1 MEKVMVQAYRDL
13 TVWQKAFD
21 LVITVYQKTQDF
33 PKHELFGLTG
43 QVRRAAIS
51 IPSNIAEGRGKLTKG
66 EFKLFLGH
74 ARGSLA
80 ELETQILIA
89 RHLNYLNDIEGS
101 KLMEQI
107 AEVGR
112 LLNGLLSSV
121 KSQ

>member
-1 MEKVMVQAYRDL
+1 MVQAYRDL
-13 TVWQKAFD
+13 IVWKKAFD
-21 LVITVYQKTQDF
+21 LVTNVYQKTQDF

-43 QVRRAAIS
+43 QIRRAAIS

-89 RHLNYLNDIEGS
+89 KHLDYLNDTEGG
-101 KLMEQI
+101 KLLEQI

-112 LLNGLLSSV
+112 LLNGLLSSI
-121 KSQ
+121 KKQ